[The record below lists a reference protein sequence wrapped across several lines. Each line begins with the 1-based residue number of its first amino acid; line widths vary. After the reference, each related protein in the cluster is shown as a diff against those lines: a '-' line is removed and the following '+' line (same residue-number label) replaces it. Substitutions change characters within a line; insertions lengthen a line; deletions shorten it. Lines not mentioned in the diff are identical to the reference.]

1 LNIDLYN
8 ASISQ
13 DADTV
18 RQFFYKQLPLLNSTL
33 PTPVNAELRLQGFEA
48 GAPRSP
54 LPPLS
59 EDGVVELKA
68 LKQLAGS
75 QS

>member
-1 LNIDLYN
+1 MYIDLYN

-18 RQFFYKQLPLLNSTL
+18 QQFFYKQLPLLNSSL
-33 PTPVNAELRLQGFEA
+33 PITINAGLRLQGFEA

-54 LPPLS
+54 LLPLS
-59 EDGVVELKA
+59 EDGMVELKA
-68 LKQLAGS
+68 LKQPAGS